1 MKRKIEIVF
10 CILFLLMV
18 AVPLALSDFRGGGVS
33 QYERRQLKEFPA
45 VVTET
50 GLDLRK
56 LSEIDDWID
65 DNIGLRDFCVNLYTQ
80 LMVKG
85 LNVSSSDKVMFGTDG
100 WYFYTPDHNI
110 EIGLGNYFLTD
121 EQLDK
126 IAQNQQRISDFYHD
140 MGVEYTLVL
149 TPSKASVYT
158 EYVAGEETT
167 GGTIIDQVSD
177 YLTEHTDVHVVN
189 TKTDLVGAKDQGK
202 LFWKTDTHW
211 TELGSYVAYGSI
223 LDQFKAWDIVS
234 TPPIY
239 VDFTKETARGF
250 GEFNTMLGN
259 YKILGEEE
267 VPKGVMQ
274 GSSEQITSGKQYEKL
289 AAIQKAIEPN
299 YPAVIIHND
308 QSTDKN
314 LLIYGDSQWELSRNM
329 PWYFSA
335 NFSNVVSMRSDK
347 LNVDIDYC
355 AQPDVIIFGCSERY
369 IDTKLLADVPSFIP
383 VIDQPDQEVRDK
395 SGVNDAEWRL
405 FVDSFD
411 GAVSTQEDTLNLMSS
426 NTSSSVNIQGWCA
439 DLQNHSGMSS
449 LYVQIGTMLFPCEY
463 GLNSEGVAD
472 YYQDEAYS
480 QCGFSVQ
487 IPRICFEEINLDQIK
502 FVAISEDGQKEFEKI
517 YALRQTDPST
527 MYKDLA
533 DLPVQPLENSAN
545 NLWIDYCNDVA
556 QPDAQLVHLD
566 LSQSD
571 ELSFSGWAADLAEG
585 TPLGAL
591 YVQIGDQI
599 FQCHYGE
606 ERGAV
611 ADYFQ
616 NENLKYTGFSFSI
629 PADVFQGGAV
639 DTMIFIEV
647 SQDGSYRYE
656 DVPYQIDYAQNSG
669 AEGTGDPQTIPQ
681 QPGDSAQSGGNEN
694 LFASKYVT
702 ILLLAVVI
710 LTFCLLLF
718 LLVHNDQGE
727 MLRKFNQKKFLF
739 SELIKRDFTLK
750 YKRTILG
757 MFWSILFPLVNLLIM
772 WLVFNKL
779 LGSNIDHFVV
789 YLFAGQL
796 IFNYFS
802 DATNMGMTS
811 LVDNASIFTKVNVP
825 KYLFLFSRNVSTL
838 INFGLTLMIFF
849 LFVGLDG
856 IPFSVKFLSLLYPII
871 CLIILNLG
879 TGMIL
884 SALYMFFRDMR
895 YLWSVATQLLMW
907 MSAIF
912 YSIDGFSEEMQ
923 RLFLLNP
930 VYLCIRYFRKVVIE
944 DAIPTAQ
951 FHLLLAA
958 ISLGIF
964 AVGCIVYKKKNHEF
978 LYYV

>member
-1 MKRKIEIVF
+1 MDRYTKEKQHGQ
-10 CILFLLMV
+10 ILFISIFLGIVGCFSLLCLWRSGAVLKNLYQSSDWSQLQEVNVQAEESLKSEFPGVRLFADLKGIVLRV
-18 AVPLALSDFRGGGVS
+18 AGKDVGGNFEYIKDGNQVVRIVSDGDRPVQVGDSIIALKKVLDKKNIPLVYTALPDAGAYIQGDFHVEGQLDPQFLESLKEHHIDVVDLNEEKKNSPLSETELNFYTDFHYTTAAEFWIADVLSRYLSSNYQVDFENRDQVFSLESYDTTSYPFVGNAVRNLGKYYTQRDYFEVYYPKFDTSLELFVPQTDIFRTGNFDQVLLNGYDQGGVYDEYTYWVTDFGQFPNESYIIKNNRAQNAADVLVICDSIFMRGFSYLSLCSGSVTVFDPRVDQSSALLSLLLEVQDYDAVIVVGLSDDFFAS
-33 QYERRQLKEFPA
+33 SFHSDPIPA
-45 VVTET
+45 KQIV
-50 GLDLRK
+50 D
-56 LSEIDDWID
+56 
-65 DNIGLRDFCVNLYTQ
+65 
-80 LMVKG
+80 
-85 LNVSSSDKVMFGTDG
+85 GT
-100 WYFYTPDHNI
+100 
-110 EIGLGNYFLTD
+110 
-121 EQLDK
+121 
-126 IAQNQQRISDFYHD
+126 
-140 MGVEYTLVL
+140 
-149 TPSKASVYT
+149 
-158 EYVAGEETT
+158 EETT
-167 GGTIIDQVSD
+167 QTDVWVDACSNGQVDNENLQLLLTGQSDLLTFSGGTTGYVNGHPVSKMFVAVGNYVAACNYGFEYESSRLLSSGPSQTGFTCSIPRDWLEAGDAIRLILVSDTGERVDYEYDVAQANTEYFKEIVSQLQVSQA
-177 YLTEHTDVHVVN
+177 
-189 TKTDLVGAKDQGK
+189 GPG
-202 LFWKTDTHW
+202 
-211 TELGSYVAYGSI
+211 
-223 LDQFKAWDIVS
+223 
-234 TPPIY
+234 
-239 VDFTKETARGF
+239 
-250 GEFNTMLGN
+250 
-259 YKILGEEE
+259 
-267 VPKGVMQ
+267 
-274 GSSEQITSGKQYEKL
+274 
-289 AAIQKAIEPN
+289 
-299 YPAVIIHND
+299 
-308 QSTDKN
+308 
-314 LLIYGDSQWELSRNM
+314 
-329 PWYFSA
+329 
-335 NFSNVVSMRSDK
+335 
-347 LNVDIDYC
+347 
-355 AQPDVIIFGCSERY
+355 
-369 IDTKLLADVPSFIP
+369 
-383 VIDQPDQEVRDK
+383 
-395 SGVNDAEWRL
+395 
-405 FVDSFD
+405 
-411 GAVSTQEDTLNLMSS
+411 
-426 NTSSSVNIQGWCA
+426 
-439 DLQNHSGMSS
+439 
-449 LYVQIGTMLFPCEY
+449 
-463 GLNSEGVAD
+463 
-472 YYQDEAYS
+472 
-480 QCGFSVQ
+480 
-487 IPRICFEEINLDQIK
+487 
-502 FVAISEDGQKEFEKI
+502 
-517 YALRQTDPST
+517 
-527 MYKDLA
+527 
-533 DLPVQPLENSAN
+533 ENS
-545 NLWIDYCNDVA
+545 LWIDYCNDVA

-571 ELSFSGWAADLAEG
+571 ELSFSGWAADLTGG

-616 NENLKYTGFSFSI
+616 NENLKYTGFSFSV

-639 DTMIFIEV
+639 DAMIFIEV

-838 INFGLTLMIFF
+838 INFGLTLIIFF